1 MRKLLNSE
9 LDRLSIHEF
18 KSASKHQVIVIL
30 DNIRSLHNVGSLF
43 RTADAF
49 RLQSLYLCGITAT
62 PPHNEIHK
70 TALGAEE
77 SMDWKYFE
85 NTIDAV
91 QLASQQGYIICSV
104 EQVERST
111 LLTELQINRDKK
123 YAFIFGNEVRGVQQQ
138 VINSSDCCIEIP
150 QFGTKHSLNVSVS
163 AGIVLWEVFKQLQ

>member
-9 LDRLSIHEF
+9 LNRLSVNEF
-18 KSASKHQVIVIL
+18 KLISKHQVIVIL

-77 SMDWKYFE
+77 SMDWRYFE
-85 NTIDAV
+85 DTMEAV
-91 QLASQQGYIICSV
+91 QYAVQEGYLIYSV
-104 EQVERST
+104 EQAEKST
-111 LLTELQINRDKK
+111 LLTELSIAKDKK

-138 VINSSDCCIEIP
+138 VINHSDCCIEIP